1 LARKTKGRNL
11 DADVLEGIL
20 KDDPEAWRRMV
31 VRHLRNLR
39 AVVRLIFDTYREPV
53 GEPDID
59 EVVTEVFRLVSED
72 HFRWLRELRT
82 AALLEPCLR
91 VMAAWRTLAL
101 LRSKYRVFTCA
112 LESEVK
118 IGGTHMAT
126 AVLADPPE
134 KERAPCVDRET
145 ADAIVAPFSDEK
157 GRPGRILKGVYESH
171 RTYAQIAEKEGIPV
185 TTVAQT
191 LFEQRKRLADELAAA
206 APEAGL

>member
-1 LARKTKGRNL
+1 MAKKTKGRNL
-11 DADVLEGIL
+11 DADVLTGIL
-20 KDDPEAWRRMV
+20 ADDPEAWRRLV

-39 AVVRLIFDTYREPV
+39 AVVRLVFDRYREPV

-59 EVVTEVFRLVSED
+59 EVVTEVFGLVSQN

-82 AALLEPCLR
+82 AAMLEPSLR
-91 VMAAWRTLAL
+91 VLAAWRTLAL

-126 AVLADPPE
+126 AVLADAPE
-134 KERAPCVDRET
+134 KERAPYLERDE
-145 ADAIVAPFSDEK
+145 ADALVAPIADDK
-157 GRPGRILKGVYESH
+157 GRPGRILKGVYEEQKS
-171 RTYAQIAEKEGIPV
+171 YAQIAEKEGIPV

-191 LFEQRKRLADELAAA
+191 LFEQRKRLADQLAEA